1 MADDYRTKQAKKAEG
16 TPFTNGVFVG
26 LLFGIIVSIAVTLFI
41 TNGKSPFVSKDTEG
55 ACIEINS
62 ALGDEDV
69 INIDEDTGFDFY
81 DALPSDNKNYTTD
94 NIQADPDQNRDVNY
108 YLQVGAFSEVS
119 PADNLKAKLA
129 LMGFE
134 SVIMSAKI
142 GDDAF
147 HRVCVGPYND
157 FKKTKE
163 IREKLMM
170 EGFKANLIK
179 LTKPKSN

>member
-1 MADDYRTKQAKKAEG
+1 MADDYRTKHAKKAEG

-41 TNGKSPFVSKDTEG
+41 TSGKSPFVSKDTAG

-81 DALPSDNKNYTTD
+81 DALPRDSSDYLND
-94 NIQADPDQNRDVNY
+94 NVKSDPDKNRDVNY
-108 YLQVGAFSEVS
+108 YLQVGAFSQVS

-142 GDDAF
+142 GDNTF
-147 HRVCVGPYND
+147 HRVSVGPYLELV
-157 FKKTKE
+157 KARE
-163 IREKLMM
+163 IREKLIKD
-170 EGFKANLIK
+170 GFKPNLIK
-179 LTKPKSN
+179 LTKPKS

>member
-1 MADDYRTKQAKKAEG
+1 MADSYRTKHSKKSEG
-16 TPFTNGVFVG
+16 TPFTYGVFVG
-26 LLFGIIVSIAVTLFI
+26 LLFGILISIAVTLFI
-41 TNGKSPFVSKDTEG
+41 TNGKSPFVSKDTVG

-81 DALPSDNKNYTTD
+81 DALPNNNSNYSND
-94 NIQADPDQNRDVNY
+94 NIKDDPDQNREVNY
-108 YLQVGAFSEVS
+108 YLQVGAFSEVN

-142 GDDAF
+142 GDNSF
-147 HRVCVGPYND
+147 HRVCVGPYNQLV
-157 FKKTKE
+157 KTRE
-163 IREKLMM
+163 MREKLIK

-179 LTKPKSN
+179 LTKPKTN

>member
-1 MADDYRTKQAKKAEG
+1 MVDEYKTKNVKKAEG

-26 LLFGIIVSIAVTLFI
+26 LLFGILVSIAVTLFI
-41 TNGKSPFVSKDTEG
+41 TNGQSPFVSKDTAG

-81 DALPSDNKNYTTD
+81 DSLPQDNTEYGND
-94 NIQADPDQNRDVNY
+94 NIKVDPDLNREVNY

-142 GDDAF
+142 GDNTF
-147 HRVCVGPYND
+147 HRVCVGPYSELV
-157 FKKTKE
+157 KTRDM
-163 IREKLMM
+163 REKLIK

-179 LTKPKSN
+179 LTKPKLN

>member
-1 MADDYRTKQAKKAEG
+1 MAEDYRTKHAKKAEG

-26 LLFGIIVSIAVTLFI
+26 LLFGILVSIAVTLFI
-41 TNGKSPFVSKDTEG
+41 TNGKSPFLSKDTAG

-69 INIDEDTGFDFY
+69 INIDEDIGFDFY
-81 DALPSDNKNYTTD
+81 DALPRDNTTFSDDDT
-94 NIQADPDQNRDVNY
+94 QADPDQNRDVNY

-142 GDDAF
+142 GDNNF
-147 HRVCVGPYND
+147 YRVCVGPYID
-157 FKKTKE
+157 FVKTRSM
-163 IREKLMM
+163 REKLIK

-179 LTKPKSN
+179 LTKPKFN

>member
-1 MADDYRTKQAKKAEG
+1 MADNYKTKHAKKAEG

-26 LLFGIIVSIAVTLFI
+26 MLFGILVSIAVTLFI
-41 TNGKSPFVSKDTEG
+41 TNGKSPFVSKDTAG

-62 ALGDEDV
+62 ALGEEDV

-81 DALPSDNKNYTTD
+81 DALPRDSSGFSNNNIKSDPNS
-94 NIQADPDQNRDVNY
+94 NRDVNY

-129 LMGFE
+129 LMGYE

-142 GDDAF
+142 GDSNF
-147 HRVCVGPYND
+147 HRVCVGPYTEF
-157 FKKTKE
+157 FKTRRV
-163 IREKLMM
+163 REKLIK

-179 LTKPKSN
+179 LTKPKID

>member
-1 MADDYRTKQAKKAEG
+1 MVDDYKTKNAKKAEG
-16 TPFTNGVFVG
+16 TPFTNGIFVG
-26 LLFGIIVSIAVTLFI
+26 LLFGILVSIAVTLFI
-41 TNGKSPFVSKDTEG
+41 TNGKSPFVSKETAG

-62 ALGDEDV
+62 ALEDEDV

-81 DALPSDNKNYTTD
+81 DSLPRDNTDYANNRQSDLDK
-94 NIQADPDQNRDVNY
+94 NRDVNY

-134 SVIMSAKI
+134 SVIMTAKI
-142 GDDAF
+142 GDNTF
-147 HRVCVGPYND
+147 HRVCVGPYTE
-157 FKKTKE
+157 FIKTRDM
-163 IREKLMM
+163 REKLIK

-179 LTKPKSN
+179 LTKPKVN

>member
-1 MADDYRTKQAKKAEG
+1 MVGDYRTKHTKKAEG

-26 LLFGIIVSIAVTLFI
+26 LLFGILVSIAVTLFI
-41 TNGKSPFVSKDTEG
+41 TNGKSPFISKDTAG

-81 DALPSDNKNYTTD
+81 DALPRDNLNYA
-94 NIQADPDQNRDVNY
+94 NEGIQADPDQNRDVNY

-134 SVIMSAKI
+134 SVIMSVRI
-142 GDDAF
+142 GDSTF
-147 HRVCVGPYND
+147 HRVSVGPYSEFVRARD
-157 FKKTKE
+157 M
-163 IREKLMM
+163 REKLIK

-179 LTKPKSN
+179 FTKPKSN

>member
-1 MADDYRTKQAKKAEG
+1 MLDDYKTKNAKKAEG
-16 TPFTNGVFVG
+16 TPFTNGIFVG
-26 LLFGIIVSIAVTLFI
+26 LLFGILVSIAVTLFI
-41 TNGKSPFVSKDTEG
+41 TNGKSPFVSKETAG

-62 ALGDEDV
+62 ALEDEDV

-81 DALPSDNKNYTTD
+81 DSLPRDNTDYANNKQSDLDK
-94 NIQADPDQNRDVNY
+94 NRDVNY

-134 SVIMSAKI
+134 SVIMTAKI
-142 GDDAF
+142 GDNTF
-147 HRVCVGPYND
+147 HRVCVGPYTK
-157 FKKTKE
+157 FVKTRDM
-163 IREKLMM
+163 REKLIK

-179 LTKPKSN
+179 LTKPKSD

>member
-1 MADDYRTKQAKKAEG
+1 MEDNYKTKHEKEAEG

-26 LLFGIIVSIAVTLFI
+26 LLFGILVSIAVTLFI
-41 TNGKSPFVSKDTEG
+41 TNGKSPFISKDTAG

-81 DALPSDNKNYTTD
+81 DALPRDNSNYEND

-108 YLQVGAFSEVS
+108 YLQVGAFSEVN

-142 GDDAF
+142 GDDTF
-147 HRVCVGPYND
+147 HRVCVGPYSE
-157 FKKTKE
+157 FIKTRDM
-163 IREKLMM
+163 REKLIK

-179 LTKPKSN
+179 LTRPKAN

>member
-1 MADDYRTKQAKKAEG
+1 MVNDYRTKHTKKAEG
-16 TPFTNGVFVG
+16 TPFTNGIFVG
-26 LLFGIIVSIAVTLFI
+26 LLFGILVSIAITLFI
-41 TNGKSPFVSKDTEG
+41 TNGKSPFVSKDTAG

-81 DALPSDNKNYTTD
+81 DALPRDNSEFLGND
-94 NIQADPDQNRDVNY
+94 IQADPDENRDVNY

-134 SVIMSAKI
+134 SVIMTAKI
-142 GDDAF
+142 GDNTF
-147 HRVCVGPYND
+147 HRVCVGPYRE
-157 FKKTKE
+157 FVKTRDM
-163 IREKLMM
+163 REKLIK

>member
-1 MADDYRTKQAKKAEG
+1 MEDNYKTKHEKEAEG
-16 TPFTNGVFVG
+16 TPFTKGVFVG
-26 LLFGIIVSIAVTLFI
+26 LLFGILVSIAVTLFI
-41 TNGKSPFVSKDTEG
+41 TNGKSPFISKDTAG

-69 INIDEDTGFDFY
+69 INIDEGTGFDFY
-81 DALPSDNKNYTTD
+81 DALPRDNSNYEND

-108 YLQVGAFSEVS
+108 YLQVGAFSKVS

-142 GDDAF
+142 GDDTF
-147 HRVCVGPYND
+147 HRVCVGPYSE
-157 FKKTKE
+157 FIKTRDM
-163 IREKLMM
+163 REKLIK

-179 LTKPKSN
+179 LTRPKAN

>member
-1 MADDYRTKQAKKAEG
+1 MANDYRTKHAKKAEG

-26 LLFGIIVSIAVTLFI
+26 LLFGILVSIAVTLFI
-41 TNGKSPFVSKDTEG
+41 TNGKSPFISKNTAG

-69 INIDEDTGFDFY
+69 INIDADTGFDFY
-81 DALPSDNKNYTTD
+81 DALPRDNLNYG
-94 NIQADPDQNRDVNY
+94 NEEIQADPDQNRDVNY

-134 SVIMSAKI
+134 SVIMSVKI
-142 GDDAF
+142 GDSTF
-147 HRVCVGPYND
+147 HRVSVGPYIEFIKARNM
-157 FKKTKE
+157 
-163 IREKLMM
+163 REKLIK

-179 LTKPKSN
+179 FTKPKTN

>member
-1 MADDYRTKQAKKAEG
+1 MAADYRTKHAKKAEG

-41 TNGKSPFVSKDTEG
+41 TNGKSPFVSKDTVG

-81 DALPSDNKNYTTD
+81 DALPRDNSNYAND
-94 NIQADPDQNRDVNY
+94 NIQADPDQNRDVSY

-142 GDDAF
+142 GNDTY
-147 HRVCVGPYND
+147 HRVSVGPYSE
-157 FKKTKE
+157 FVKTK
-163 IREKLMM
+163 RY
-170 EGFKANLIK
+170 A
-179 LTKPKSN
+179 

>member
-1 MADDYRTKQAKKAEG
+1 MVDEYKTKNAKKAEG

-26 LLFGIIVSIAVTLFI
+26 LLFGILVSIAVTLFI
-41 TNGKSPFVSKDTEG
+41 TNGKSPFVSKDTAG

-81 DALPSDNKNYTTD
+81 DSLPQDNTEYGND
-94 NIQADPDQNRDVNY
+94 NIKVDPDLNREVNY

-142 GDDAF
+142 GDNTF
-147 HRVCVGPYND
+147 HRVCVGPYSELV
-157 FKKTKE
+157 KTRDM
-163 IREKLMM
+163 REKLIK

-179 LTKPKSN
+179 LTKPKIN

>member
-1 MADDYRTKQAKKAEG
+1 MADNYKTKHAKEAEG

-26 LLFGIIVSIAVTLFI
+26 LLFGILVSIAVTLFI
-41 TNGKSPFVSKDTEG
+41 TNGKSPFISKDTAG

-69 INIDEDTGFDFY
+69 INIDEDIGFDFY
-81 DALPSDNKNYTTD
+81 DALPRDNSNYAND

-119 PADNLKAKLA
+119 PANNLKAKLA

-142 GDDAF
+142 GDNTF
-147 HRVCVGPYND
+147 HRVCVGPYSELV
-157 FKKTKE
+157 KTRDT
-163 IREKLMM
+163 REKLIK

>member
-1 MADDYRTKQAKKAEG
+1 MADNYKTKHAKEAEG

-26 LLFGIIVSIAVTLFI
+26 LLFGILVSIAVTLFI
-41 TNGKSPFVSKDTEG
+41 TNGKSPFISKDTAG

-62 ALGDEDV
+62 ALEDEDV
-69 INIDEDTGFDFY
+69 INIDEDIGFDFY
-81 DALPSDNKNYTTD
+81 DDLHSDNSNYD
-94 NIQADPDQNRDVNY
+94 NYNIQADPGQNRDVNY

-119 PADNLKAKLA
+119 PANNLKAKLA

-142 GDDAF
+142 GDNTF
-147 HRVCVGPYND
+147 HRVCVGPYSE
-157 FKKTKE
+157 FVKTRDM
-163 IREKLMM
+163 REKLIK

-179 LTKPKSN
+179 LTRPKSN

>member
-1 MADDYRTKQAKKAEG
+1 MVDEYKTKNVKKAEG

-26 LLFGIIVSIAVTLFI
+26 LLFGILVSIAVTLFI
-41 TNGKSPFVSKDTEG
+41 TNGKSPFVSKDTAG

-81 DALPSDNKNYTTD
+81 DSLPRDNTEYGNENVKV
-94 NIQADPDQNRDVNY
+94 DPDLNREVNY
-108 YLQVGAFSEVS
+108 YLQVGAFSEVN

-142 GDDAF
+142 GDNTF
-147 HRVCVGPYND
+147 HRVCVGPYSELV
-157 FKKTKE
+157 KTRDM
-163 IREKLMM
+163 REKLIT

-179 LTKPKSN
+179 LTKPKN

>member
-1 MADDYRTKQAKKAEG
+1 MVDDYKTKNAKKAEG
-16 TPFTNGVFVG
+16 TPFTNGIFVG
-26 LLFGIIVSIAVTLFI
+26 LLFGILVSIAVTLFI
-41 TNGKSPFVSKDTEG
+41 TNGKSPFVSKETAG

-62 ALGDEDV
+62 ALEDEDV

-81 DALPSDNKNYTTD
+81 DSLPRDNTDYANNRPSD
-94 NIQADPDQNRDVNY
+94 PDKNRDVNY

-134 SVIMSAKI
+134 SVIMTAKI
-142 GDDAF
+142 GDNTF
-147 HRVCVGPYND
+147 HRVCVGPYTE
-157 FKKTKE
+157 FVKTRDM
-163 IREKLMM
+163 REKLIK

>member
-1 MADDYRTKQAKKAEG
+1 MADNYRTKHAKNAEG

-26 LLFGIIVSIAVTLFI
+26 LLFGILVSIAVTLFI
-41 TNGKSPFVSKDTEG
+41 TNGKSPFIFKDTAG

-62 ALGDEDV
+62 ALGEEEV

-81 DALPSDNKNYTTD
+81 DTLPRDSLDFSRSIQSDNDK
-94 NIQADPDQNRDVNY
+94 NRDVNY
-108 YLQVGAFSEVS
+108 YLQVGAFSEVD
-119 PADNLKAKLA
+119 PADNLKAQLA

-142 GDDAF
+142 SDNTF
-147 HRVCVGPYND
+147 HRVCVGPYTE
-157 FKKTKE
+157 FTKTKD
-163 IREKLMM
+163 IREKLIK

>member
-1 MADDYRTKQAKKAEG
+1 MAADYRTKHAKKAEG

-41 TNGKSPFVSKDTEG
+41 TNGKSPFVSKDTVG

-81 DALPSDNKNYTTD
+81 DALPRDNSNYAND
-94 NIQADPDQNRDVNY
+94 NIQADPDQNRDVSY

-142 GDDAF
+142 GNDTY
-147 HRVCVGPYND
+147 HRVSVGPYSE
-157 FKKTKE
+157 FVKTRDM
-163 IREKLMM
+163 REKLIK

-179 LTKPKSN
+179 LTKPKIN